1 VDRDIHLIFVL
12 NLKHNQNVYKDL
24 ENWEVCQGGIITVE
38 IKNSAISVI
47 GKEWILKMVLNVVVT
62 KAKLKSLH
70 KTVLASESR
79 AEYKLDDFICELA
92 TSYWASTITDC

>member
-38 IKNSAISVI
+38 IKNSAISV
-47 GKEWILKMVLNVVVT
+47 GKEWIFENGTKRSSNQS
-62 KAKLKSLH
+62 KAKEFTR

-79 AEYKLDDFICELA
+79 ADKLDDFICELA
-92 TSYWASTITDC
+92 TSYWASTITDG

>member
-1 VDRDIHLIFVL
+1 MYTKTWKIG
-12 NLKHNQNVYKDL
+12 
-24 ENWEVCQGGIITVE
+24 EVCQGGIITVE

-47 GKEWILKMVLNVVVT
+47 GKEWIFENGTKRSSNQS
-62 KAKLKSLH
+62 KAKEFTR

-92 TSYWASTITDC
+92 TSYWASTITDGLKPKLDSTDDW

>member
-1 VDRDIHLIFVL
+1 L
-12 NLKHNQNVYKDL
+12 
-24 ENWEVCQGGIITVE
+24 EVCQGGIITVE

-47 GKEWILKMVLNVVVT
+47 GKEWILKMVLNVVVQRN
-62 KAKLKSLH
+62 KAKEFTR

-92 TSYWASTITDC
+92 TIGLVQ

>member
-38 IKNSAISVI
+38 IKNSAYQLLVRN
-47 GKEWILKMVLNVVVT
+47 GFLKMVLNVVVQS
-62 KAKLKSLH
+62 KAKEFTQNS
-70 KTVLASESR
+70 SS
-79 AEYKLDDFICELA
+79 
-92 TSYWASTITDC
+92 